1 MRPGE
6 ASGSDPAFALREELA
21 ELRAQLA
28 EREHAVNALAG
39 IVERQVGIIERYDA
53 IFHAPG
59 YAGMGRSPDGSSIG
73 DALDKTLMLL
83 EQAVASVER
92 RTRDVAALEAQLDR
106 ALTLLD
112 QSLRNQES
120 MLAHGFQ
127 PGNAAAHAVSPAVE
141 ATLAQ
146 YDRMLERSLSAL
158 ETAYRATQT
167 SKQEIGD
174 RDKLLSRTLDLLENT
189 VEANG
194 AGMRRQSFLG
204 RLFA

>member
-6 ASGSDPAFALREELA
+6 ASGADPAFALREELYA
-21 ELRAQLA
+21 LRAQLA
-28 EREHAVNALAG
+28 ERDRAVDSFAG
-39 IVERQVGIIERYDA
+39 IIERQVGIIERYEA
-53 IFHAPG
+53 VFAAPG
-59 YAGMGRSPDGSSIG
+59 FAGLNSRADGRPISE
-73 DALDKTLMLL
+73 ALDRTLMLL

-92 RTRDVAALEAQLDR
+92 RSRDVAALETQLDR

-120 MLAHGFQ
+120 MLARGFSD
-127 PGNAAAHAVSPAVE
+127 GNGDSRGVGPAVE

-158 ETAYRATQT
+158 ETAYRASQTTQ
-167 SKQEIGD
+167 QELGD